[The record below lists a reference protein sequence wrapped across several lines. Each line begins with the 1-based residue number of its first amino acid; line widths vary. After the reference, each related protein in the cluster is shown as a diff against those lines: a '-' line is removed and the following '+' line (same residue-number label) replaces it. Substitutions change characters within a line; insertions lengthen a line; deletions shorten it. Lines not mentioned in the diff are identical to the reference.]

1 MRPARALRIAG
12 AVALV
17 VGGLVH
23 LQLYFLGYRSYP
35 DANLGR
41 SFVLNV
47 IISAAVA
54 ALLVV
59 RNEWWLRVA
68 GIAVAVGTLL
78 AFTLTRS
85 SDVLFGFTEKGLQPS
100 PQAAVALI
108 AEAAA
113 VALLTLTFVP
123 RLARSDEGSRNDLRS
138 SARPLIA
145 ATAAA
150 AVVVLALGALWARQY
165 GKPADEVATAD
176 STPAPVASA
185 PPVAASA
192 SPTTAPS
199 TTVVASPVT
208 TDAATPTTAV
218 GNDQSEATVATV
230 PAPATTQDTSPVT
243 VATTTA
249 PVTTVAPAPATA
261 GAVDIAEFA
270 FVQSAVAVP
279 VGSTVTWTN
288 SDQFAHSVVAD
299 DGSFESESL
308 DNGDTFAHAFA
319 AAGEFSYICGIHP
332 YMEAT
337 ITVTE

>member
-165 GKPADEVATAD
+165 GKPADEVATAE
-176 STPAPVASA
+176 STPAPVATA
-185 PPVAASA
+185 RPVAAST

-199 TTVVASPVT
+199 TTVVAF
-208 TDAATPTTAV
+208 
-218 GNDQSEATVATV
+218 